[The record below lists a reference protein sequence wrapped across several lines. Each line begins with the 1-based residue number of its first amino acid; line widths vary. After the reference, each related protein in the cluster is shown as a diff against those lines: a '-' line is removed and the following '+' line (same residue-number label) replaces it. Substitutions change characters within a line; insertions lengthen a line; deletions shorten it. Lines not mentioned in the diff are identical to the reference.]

1 MKPCL
6 VDVNVWLAL
15 VYDRSSQH
23 GSALGWYSELEPGNA
38 LFCRITQL
46 GFLRLL
52 TTKAVMGVDILSQD
66 EAWAFYDRLHQDVR
80 VGFCPEPPGLDVGFR
95 RLTRGSSSSPKTWS
109 DAYLAAFALRAGL
122 TVTSF
127 DSGFQRYPGLTW
139 VRPGA

>member
-15 VYDRSSQH
+15 VYDRSPH
-23 GSALGWYSELEPGNA
+23 NRMALEWYSDLESGDA
-38 LFCRITQL
+38 LFCRVTQL

-52 TTKAVMGVDILSQD
+52 TTKAVMGIDTLSQN
-66 EAWAFYDRLHQDVR
+66 EAWAFYDRLQMDVR
-80 VGFCPEPPGLDVGFR
+80 VGYRAEPPGMDPAFR
-95 RLTRGSSSSPKTWS
+95 QLTRGTAAAPKTWS

-122 TVTSF
+122 ALSSF